1 MVAGMLKLIDWLLQY
16 DVRLWRRISLKISG
30 YSHRDLRGVLYYARP
45 LHRRL
50 SHFIRVSDNRLKE
63 AEKLQP
69 YNGQAVWRHS
79 AFRYLLPNHGIVAPI
94 SGACIWDGCR
104 VVHDCS
110 FKEITVRQIE
120 RADNS
125 SRSLYAISVET
136 YHVNGSFFSVV
147 FDLPIEVLRHAK
159 DTGSVSAYILLDT
172 SVKSSSLLRMNVR
185 ANGKNIRITRDI
197 LSCGYS
203 ESRFELSECVS
214 DLRDI
219 EAVSIEVVMELH
231 MMSNLIIHDFFCTLD
246 KVNFGNSL

>member
-30 YSHRDLRGVLYYARP
+30 YSHRDLRGVLDYARP

-50 SHFIRVSDNRLKE
+50 SHFIRISDNRLKE

-79 AFRYLLPNHGIVAPI
+79 AFRYLLRNHGIVAPI
-94 SGACIWDGCR
+94 SGACIWSGCR
-104 VVHDCS
+104 AVHDCS
-110 FKEITVRQIE
+110 LKEITVRQIE

-125 SRSLYAISVET
+125 SSSLYAISVET

-147 FDLPIEVLRHAK
+147 FDLPIEVLRHAR

-172 SVKSSSLLRMNVR
+172 SVKSSSFLRMNVR

-203 ESRFELSECVS
+203 ESLFELSECVS

-231 MMSNLIIHDFFCTLD
+231 MMSNLIVHDFFCTLD
-246 KVNFGNSL
+246 KVNFGKSL